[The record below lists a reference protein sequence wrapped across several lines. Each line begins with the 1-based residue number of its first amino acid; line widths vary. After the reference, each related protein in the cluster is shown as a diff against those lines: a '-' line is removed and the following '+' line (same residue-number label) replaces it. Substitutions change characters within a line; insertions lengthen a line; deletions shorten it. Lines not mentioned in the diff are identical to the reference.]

1 MNFQADELLNIDIIL
16 VSISFLI
23 HIYSLFFRLIIYK
36 QTYLIE
42 YMSSSNKFLKDLKT
56 DFFNYMPYCALC
68 TKYDITE
75 NTLRKI
81 IKMQDW
87 IRKKP
92 SKILYEIVE
101 KKIKVSDEFLKPV
114 KKTKN
119 IINDIKEEVKDEIK
133 NKNKNKIIDKVV
145 SEIKRDIINKPKRI
159 RKKKQE
165 EPDDDKKIKKCEV
178 NVNDISDIKKL
189 TTKIKKDC
197 KK

>member
-1 MNFQADELLNIDIIL
+1 
-16 VSISFLI
+16 
-23 HIYSLFFRLIIYK
+23 
-36 QTYLIE
+36 
-42 YMSSSNKFLKDLKT
+42 MSSSNSFLKDLKT
-56 DFFNYMPYCALC
+56 DFFKYMTYCELC
-68 TKYDITE
+68 TKHNITE

-92 SKILYEIVE
+92 SKILHEIVD
-101 KKIKVSDEFLKPV
+101 KKIKVNDDFLKPI
-114 KKTKN
+114 KKTKNN

-133 NKNKNKIIDKVV
+133 EENKDKIIDKVV
-145 SEIKRDIINKPKRI
+145 SEMKRDIINKPKRI

-165 EPDDDKKIKKCEV
+165 EPNDDNKQPIKKTCNV
-178 NVNDISDIKKL
+178 DVNDIKNISTL

>member
-1 MNFQADELLNIDIIL
+1 
-16 VSISFLI
+16 
-23 HIYSLFFRLIIYK
+23 
-36 QTYLIE
+36 
-42 YMSSSNKFLKDLKT
+42 
-56 DFFNYMPYCALC
+56 MPYCALC